1 MKVFVGDSFVTN
13 SPRVLIV
20 DRSAESREVLRT
32 ILELRGAATLE
43 ADRPEQACQLAEQF
57 RPDLI
62 VLDADS
68 DQSAS
73 LDATN
78 QLRETAGRIDAS
90 IVILGTLRRPNGD
103 LPAGQILAK
112 PYHYGTLIRR
122 IDDLLAAA

>member
-1 MKVFVGDSFVTN
+1 MTAP
-13 SPRVLIV
+13 PRVLIV

-43 ADRPEQACQLAEQF
+43 ADRPEEACQLAKEF

-68 DQSAS
+68 DHSAS
-73 LDATN
+73 RDATN
-78 QLRETAGRIDAS
+78 DLRETAGRTDTP
-90 IVILGTLRRPNGD
+90 IVILGTLQRPNGD